1 MTDATVFIQK
11 GKGYKGY
18 FICSDGSPNCLGRYL
33 LECNSDEKINSLLY
47 EFSSDS
53 FDCEELKS
61 PYGSG
66 CNYIRING
74 IWYYFG
80 YNNTIFQI
88 VEDAIKKQEKYIEA
102 YEEEPKVR
110 LKRNSYFEAINS
122 DGFEGSMREGRAI
135 AYASYTTSVEGGYK
149 TIMTRSWI
157 EPDEV
162 DDFTRTM
169 KEAEVRSFSY
179 PFDNLEEVTPLF
191 SKAGFIRN
199 GLSKEKRRGGGFF
212 YTPKFTYYPDES
224 INE

>member
-1 MTDATVFIQK
+1 MTDATGFIQK
-11 GKGYKGY
+11 DRGYKGY

-66 CNYIRING
+66 CNYTRING

-80 YNNTIFQI
+80 YHNTVLQK
-88 VEDAIKKQEKYIEA
+88 VEEAIKEQEKYIEA

-110 LKRNSYFEAINS
+110 LKRNSYFEAIDS

-149 TIMTRSWI
+149 STVSMLYIVS
-157 EPDEV
+157 
-162 DDFTRTM
+162 
-169 KEAEVRSFSY
+169 
-179 PFDNLEEVTPLF
+179 
-191 SKAGFIRN
+191 IRN
-199 GLSKEKRRGGGFF
+199 PHSA
-212 YTPKFTYYPDES
+212 
-224 INE
+224 